1 MHNQIFSM
9 KKSSRSIGR
18 RNDKPSPA
26 RGEGRLPLSG
36 GDVERSETEG
46 GREAPPQAVT
56 DEGENPPH

>member
-26 RGEGRLPLSG
+26 RGEGFSVRLTILLCSQASANVGAFPLVG
-36 GDVERSETEG
+36 EG
-46 GREAPPQAVT
+46 GTAKP
-56 DEGENPPH
+56 